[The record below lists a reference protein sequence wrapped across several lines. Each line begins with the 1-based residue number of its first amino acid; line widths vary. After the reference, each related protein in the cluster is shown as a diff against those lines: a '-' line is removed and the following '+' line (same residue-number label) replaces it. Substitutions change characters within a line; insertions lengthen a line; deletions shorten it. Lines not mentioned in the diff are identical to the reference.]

1 MLLVIG
7 AIGYWLFTR
16 PGAPIPLLTGRA
28 LPAPS
33 AAASAAPRFVTV
45 NPPSPLKL
53 GSIITVSGQ
62 GLDPHKRANVG
73 ILVSG
78 AVNPLSGGIAV
89 QPDGSFSVDGLV
101 PSDLPPGAAAVVAC
115 NLDSQN
121 RSDLSQCIQL
131 NVTLVR

>member
-1 MLLVIG
+1 M
-7 AIGYWLFTR
+7 
-16 PGAPIPLLTGRA
+16 
-28 LPAPS
+28 
-33 AAASAAPRFVTV
+33 
-45 NPPSPLKL
+45 
-53 GSIITVSGQ
+53 
-62 GLDPHKRANVG
+62 
-73 ILVSG
+73 SG